1 MLALQAYFVQRG
13 SVRGLEAGR
22 CVPRYIVP
30 SASNRGNP
38 AADNPATV
46 QSPVFMAGVNSE
58 MRDELSITIE
68 YHYHDQV
75 TPIGAAEHTVAHSG
89 SVRDRV
95 VVRNRQSG
103 HAPYIAR

>member
-1 MLALQAYFVQRG
+1 MVHVYVRLGR
-13 SVRGLEAGR
+13 SVRGLDVGR
-22 CVPRYIVP
+22 YVPRYIVP

-46 QSPVFMAGVNSE
+46 QSPVFMAGVSSE

-75 TPIGAAEHTVAHSG
+75 TSAGAAEHTVAHSG
-89 SVRDRV
+89 PVRDRV

-103 HAPYIAR
+103 HAPYRAR

>member
-1 MLALQAYFVQRG
+1 MLVVHVYVRSG
-13 SVRGLEAGR
+13 RSVRGLEVGR
-22 CVPRYIVP
+22 YVPRYIVR

-58 MRDELSITIE
+58 TRDELSITIE

-75 TPIGAAEHTVAHSG
+75 TPAGVAEHTVARSG
-89 SVRDRV
+89 PVRDRV